1 MKSRS
6 DEIVLT
12 LRPIPVGVDRLGR
25 DVPYRL
31 KLALKRLLRNYGFR
45 CVRLAEG
52 GRINKEG
59 FEHA

>member
-1 MKSRS
+1 MISRS
-6 DEIVLT
+6 VEIIVT

-45 CVRLAEG
+45 CTRLAGVDEAVAD
-52 GRINKEG
+52 
-59 FEHA
+59 FEI

>member
-12 LRPIPVGVDRLGR
+12 LRPIPAGVDRLGR
-25 DVPYRL
+25 DVSYRL
-31 KLALKRLLRNYGFR
+31 RGLLKVALRRFGFR
-45 CVRLAEG
+45 CVRLDDVE
-52 GRINKEG
+52 RINKEG